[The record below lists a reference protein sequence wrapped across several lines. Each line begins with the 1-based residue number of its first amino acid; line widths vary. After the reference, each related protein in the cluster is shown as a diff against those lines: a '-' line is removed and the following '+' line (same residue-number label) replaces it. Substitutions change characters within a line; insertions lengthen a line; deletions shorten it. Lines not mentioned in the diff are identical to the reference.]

1 MQQHKGA
8 RARRGW
14 WGWLWR
20 AALLLLALAALGL
33 LVWEPFAARAPAADP
48 AGSWSARIVR
58 DPFGVPHIFG
68 RTDPDVAWGLAWAH
82 AEDDFPTLE
91 LTLAGTRGR
100 AAALGGKDYAPL
112 DLILALTDARAVAD
126 RRYAELPADVRAL
139 VEAYAA
145 GLNAYAAAHP
155 GEVRLRNLFPV
166 TGRDIVTGFVQRAP
180 LFYGLDRV
188 LTPLVEG
195 GLPPRDGEPEP
206 GSGAEAPPARG
217 SNAFAV
223 APARSGDGVTRLI
236 ANSHQPWTGPVA
248 WWEVVVHSDAGW
260 DFAGAL
266 FPGMPYPALGHN
278 RTLGWTNTVNRPDL
292 IDTYRLTVSP
302 DGTRYRYDGQWR
314 AFETRRVWLRVRFG
328 PFVLPV
334 PRLVKRSVHGFVVEN
349 AHGHF
354 AVRYAGFGEVAQVEQ
369 YYRLNRARDMDGW
382 MQAMAQQAIPGTN
395 FVYADAA
402 GHIALIYNAR
412 FPARAPGFDWRGILP
427 GDTSKALWTG
437 YVPFSAYPKIV
448 DPKAGWVANA
458 NNSPFVATARAEN
471 LREAD
476 FAPELGIERFMTNR
490 AHRFDEMLQADAPL
504 PLDRLLAVKFD
515 TGYSKASWAG
525 VWLAQLAAVPSADDR
540 RIRDVQGLLARW
552 DWTLDGRGDADA
564 LAALLLG
571 EGARKAYRGA
581 PLPDP
586 KAAMLDVHAFLT
598 QHWKR
603 LDPPL
608 VALMRVRR
616 GSADAGTRGGPDAL
630 RAFYWERDADGRLRG
645 NNGDSFIMLME
656 WGPDGR
662 VRSRSVQPF
671 GAAIERP
678 ESPHYADQVPLFAQ
692 QQWKQVLFDPQALMA
707 RARRVTQVSATAA
720 GTARVQEEKPG
731 RDHQE

>member
-1 MQQHKGA
+1 MHQ
-8 RARRGW
+8 RAAQSKRGW
-14 WGWLWR
+14 WGWTWR
-20 AALLLLALAALGL
+20 VGLAVVGLVALGL
-33 LVWEPFAARAPAADP
+33 MLWEPLTARAPEADP
-48 AGSWSARIVR
+48 VKPWSARIVR

-91 LTLAGTRGR
+91 LTIAGTRGR

-112 DLILALTDARAVAD
+112 DLILALTDARAVAE
-126 RRYAELPADVRAL
+126 RRYGELPADVRAL

-145 GLNAYAAAHP
+145 GLNAYAEAHP
-155 GEVRLRNLFPV
+155 EEVRLPNLFPV
-166 TGRDIVTGFVQRAP
+166 TGRDVVTGFVQRAP

-195 GLPPRDGEPEP
+195 RLPPRDGEPEP
-206 GSGAEAPPARG
+206 GSGAEAPPAKG

-248 WWEVVVHSDAGW
+248 WWEVVVHSDSGW

-266 FPGMPYPALGHN
+266 FPGMPYLALGHN

-292 IDTYRLTVSP
+292 VDTYRLTVSR
-302 DGTRYRYDGQWR
+302 DGRSYLYDGKWR
-314 AFETRRVWLRVRFG
+314 RFEDRVVHLRVRFG
-328 PFVLPV
+328 PFVLPI
-334 PRLVKRSVHGFVVEN
+334 PRHVKRSVHGFVVEN
-349 AHGHF
+349 ELGSF

-369 YYRLNRARDMDGW
+369 YYRLNRARDFEGW
-382 MQAMAQQAIPGTN
+382 MQAMGQQAIPGTN

-402 GHIALIYNAR
+402 GHIAYIYNAK
-412 FPARAPGFDWRGILP
+412 FPARRTGFDWRGILP
-427 GDTSKALWTG
+427 GDTSKAVWTG
-437 YVPFSAYPKIV
+437 YVPFSTYPKLV
-448 DPKAGWVANA
+448 DPKAGWVANS
-458 NNSPFVATARAEN
+458 NNHPFVATAAAEN

-490 AHRFDEMLQADAPL
+490 GHRFDELLQGEAPL

-515 TGYSKASWAG
+515 KGYSKASWAG
-525 VWLAQLAAVPSADDR
+525 EWMRQVATVPAGEDKA
-540 RIRDVQGLLARW
+540 IAETQQLLARW
-552 DWTLDGRGDADA
+552 DWTLDGKGEADA
-564 LAALLLG
+564 LAALTLG

-586 KAAMLDVHAFLT
+586 RAAILDVHGFLM
-598 QHWKR
+598 QHWGR

-608 VALMRVRR
+608 ADLMRVRR
-616 GSADAGTRGGPDAL
+616 GTADAGTTGGPDAL
-630 RAFYWERDADGRLRG
+630 RAYYWERDEDGRLRG
-645 NNGDSFIMLME
+645 NNGDSFIMLVE

-662 VRSRSVQPF
+662 VRSRSIQPF

-678 ESPHYADQVPLFAQ
+678 RSPHHADQLPLFARE
-692 QQWKQVLFDPQALMA
+692 QWKDVLFDPQSLEPRA
-707 RARRVTQVSATAA
+707 RAEARITALP
-720 GTARVQEEKPG
+720 GGGARVESRPPG
-731 RDHQE
+731 